1 MSNSNINLQTQSS
14 NALHNA
20 IMEAGSKDRPPML
33 APGNYVQWKSRIKRY
48 IDTKPNSELIHY
60 CLQNPPYTYQWAE
73 KTVPV
78 AEGSSETTTD
88 LSRGDRY
95 AVSIN
100 WNTLVNKLVVVV
112 QFIGLMDSKAGYRNL
127 MTGCLNFSL
136 DFVITM
142 KAVVRARWARRIAN
156 SRGAMVGFRG
166 DRPDDGDAGLSRWA
180 WRHGERGLP
189 RGRREAGGK
198 LHDFN
203 PSHSP
208 PHPYWQRPPAVTR
221 TGYDPDNESCLVLM
235 DEIELLPTHPPD
247 GLIGD
252 LLVAWSRFSPGSLGQ
267 DCKNKNIWDKG
278 GVFIARGGESGGVG
292 GKAADEEEGAEDTLS
307 VRAVLQSYELVAVG
321 IISER
326 LFDIRNLFLN
336 MVGVNFLR
344 GMRWTGGDRGHYFLN
359 LVEWK
364 GVRRS
369 VFLAGGCGGF
379 GSATLEA
386 CRLWYGGMGTWWLY
400 FEGVVDVQ
408 PPLAQLSHPPA
419 TSVWVEEGYCEFIGR
434 FGGLVGLKWVG
445 AVG

>member
-1 MSNSNINLQTQSS
+1 MYPNSSLSSSALLSFVGASVAKLQKSYDWLFEFLFRLCHYYESCRACTMRNVCIVRSVGAS
-14 NALHNA
+14 RTWL
-20 IMEAGSKDRPPML
+20 IDEML
-33 APGNYVQWKSRIKRY
+33 AGLFDWGFVGCVESI
-48 IDTKPNSELIHY
+48 
-60 CLQNPPYTYQWAE
+60 
-73 KTVPV
+73 
-78 AEGSSETTTD
+78 
-88 LSRGDRY
+88 LSRQ
-95 AVSIN
+95 S
-100 WNTLVNKLVVVV
+100 WP
-112 QFIGLMDSKAGYRNL
+112 GLQGIWWHWY
-127 MTGCLNFSL
+127 
-136 DFVITM
+136 
-142 KAVVRARWARRIAN
+142 
-156 SRGAMVGFRG
+156 GA
-166 DRPDDGDAGLSRWA
+166 
-180 WRHGERGLP
+180 
-189 RGRREAGGK
+189 K
-198 LHDFN
+198 
-203 PSHSP
+203 
-208 PHPYWQRPPAVTR
+208 
-221 TGYDPDNESCLVLM
+221 
-235 DEIELLPTHPPD
+235 
-247 GLIGD
+247 
-252 LLVAWSRFSPGSLGQ
+252 
-267 DCKNKNIWDKG
+267 
-278 GVFIARGGESGGVG
+278 
-292 GKAADEEEGAEDTLS
+292 DTLS